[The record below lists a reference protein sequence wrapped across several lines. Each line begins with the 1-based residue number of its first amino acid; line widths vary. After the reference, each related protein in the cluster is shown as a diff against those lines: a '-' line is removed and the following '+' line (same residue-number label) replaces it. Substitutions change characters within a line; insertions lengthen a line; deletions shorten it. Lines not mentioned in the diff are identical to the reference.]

1 MVVSEYPGKG
11 FQLLVFSASFE
22 LEAFEK
28 IRSYFGDMISLFI

>member
-22 LEAFEK
+22 LEAFEN
-28 IRSYFGDMISLFI
+28 IGHILVT